1 MRVMMIQ
8 GKVENIF
15 DNEDFARMLGERLGS
30 EAEQYFREQTDPAV
44 VLDEMGEVEF
54 YEYCE
59 GDCSKMDELEDEK
72 NALEEERD
80 ELKMFLGTVE
90 KTLKDIEDDF
100 TYLGSLMTPGEIR
113 EKIGELIQEVKENH
127 E

>member
-59 GDCSKMDELEDEK
+59 GDCSKIDELEDEK

>member
-44 VLDEMGEVEF
+44 VLDGMDDAEF
-54 YEYCE
+54 YEYCG
-59 GDCSKMDELEDEK
+59 GDCSKVAEIKEEK
-72 NALEEERD
+72 
-80 ELKMFLGTVE
+80 
-90 KTLKDIEDDF
+90 DDLSNEW
-100 TYLGSLMTPGEIR
+100 TICKASSTG
-113 EKIGELIQEVKENH
+113 
-127 E
+127 

>member
-44 VLDEMGEVEF
+44 VLDGMDDAEF

-59 GDCSKMDELEDEK
+59 GDCDKMSELEDERD
-72 NALEEERD
+72 ALEEERD

>member
-44 VLDEMGEVEF
+44 VLDGMDDAEF

-59 GDCSKMDELEDEK
+59 GDCSKVAEI
-72 NALEEERD
+72 EEEKDDLSNEMDNLQSFLDSVRD
-80 ELKMFLGTVE
+80 KLYEIKYDFQYLGT
-90 KTLKDIEDDF
+90 
-100 TYLGSLMTPGEIR
+100 LMTAEEIKK
-113 EKIGELIQEVKENH
+113 EVDDLITEVEANL
-127 E
+127 